1 MLGQRTVWRQILFK
15 RRKNVDQGGL
25 LKASIGST
33 SSMVRYVY
41 LRIGQGHPTT
51 LLPFIHN
58 WKTTFAAELTVKKT
72 RRHQRSA
79 QGVRYLEQSMT
90 SR

>member
-1 MLGQRTVWRQILFK
+1 MLGQRTVWRQILPK

-33 SSMVRYVY
+33 SSMVRY
-41 LRIGQGHPTT
+41 LRTDLGHPIT
-51 LLPFIHN
+51 LLPFIDN
-58 WKTTFAAELTVKKT
+58 WRLLFNEELSVKRQG
-72 RRHQRSA
+72 RRPRSD
-79 QGVRYLEQSMT
+79 QGVRYLEQSMI

>member
-1 MLGQRTVWRQILFK
+1 VLGQRTVWRQILPK

-33 SSMVRYVY
+33 SSMVRY
-41 LRIGQGHPTT
+41 LRTDLEHPIT
-51 LLPFIHN
+51 LLPFIDN
-58 WKTTFAAELTVKKT
+58 WRLLFNEELSVKRQG
-72 RRHQRSA
+72 RRPRSD
-79 QGVRYLEQSMT
+79 QGVRYLEQSMI